1 MDAALPGSHLINTTQ
16 ARQEDKRSGQIDL
29 EGSKNA
35 NWSKIIRCTL

>member
-1 MDAALPGSHLINTTQ
+1 MDAALPGSPLINTIQ

-35 NWSKIIRCTL
+35 TLIKIIRCTL